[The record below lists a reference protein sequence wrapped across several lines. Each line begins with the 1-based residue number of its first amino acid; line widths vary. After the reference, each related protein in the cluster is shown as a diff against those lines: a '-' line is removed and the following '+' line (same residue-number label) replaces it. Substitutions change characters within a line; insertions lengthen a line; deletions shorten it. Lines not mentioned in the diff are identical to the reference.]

1 MIITLTHAQSWL
13 LHRQNPL
20 SWTSHRQDHLSHP
33 TQECGLL
40 RDVIPAGAETAKVV
54 PTPNTAEQS
63 LILLNNALLLVS
75 VDGWIVDVGRV
86 AHPSAQGAGVPQS
99 SLCIYL
105 QKVTGLT
112 D

>member
-1 MIITLTHAQSWL
+1 MAFTQAESSLLDFPQAGSSLT
-13 LHRQNPL
+13 PY
-20 SWTSHRQDHLSHP
+20 T
-33 TQECGLL
+33 ECRLL
-40 RDVIPAGAETAKVV
+40 RDIIPARAETAEVV

-99 SLCIYL
+99 SLCVYL